1 MCRARILKAAIVTV
15 FLIYLLQ
22 IFSPLRLV
30 GDGID
35 YLLQASSAADGL
47 GFSVHGHTSMRPAG
61 YPFLIVGL
69 IKAGIGKPWAIVA
82 LNCLCLAVGCV
93 AIYFI
98 SRNTFA
104 LTSEGSYI
112 VCLLTMLSFVVVRQA
127 AQPLSDI
134 CFFGLSAACLLL
146 ILRSEDHPA
155 RKWPLLS
162 LAGALVAVC
171 IAVRTIG
178 IALVPPFIWVSL
190 GGRETVKRVSA
201 WVGKNRALSFGAA
214 SVLLLG
220 AILVVPDFQHS
231 RYFQFNEP
239 ILMHRGIAGS
249 VRAKLNDHSREWG
262 EIMLNL
268 SATKLPG
275 VLTILIQALGL
286 VGLVVFSCSLWRE
299 RTQFAVFFLYLLCF
313 SCVVPIYPWYDSRL
327 WLPVIPYIFIYL
339 FIGLKNRVG
348 VNTLRTLVPAWCV
361 VYGCLGMAALAYSTR
376 LTFLA
381 PEEFANSYGDHNL
394 QSAYRVVFGLPTQG
408 DVATNK
414 DAVYLLRRYGVGR

>member
-82 LNCLCLAVGCV
+82 LNCLCLAVGCI

-134 CFFGLSAACLLL
+134 CFFGLSTVCLLL
-146 ILRSEDHPA
+146 ILRSEDQPV
-155 RKWPLLS
+155 RKWPLLT
-162 LAGALVAVC
+162 LAGLLVVVC

-178 IALVPPFIWVSL
+178 IALIPPFVWVL
-190 GGRETVKRVSA
+190 IGGRENVQRIST
-201 WVGKNRALSFGAA
+201 WVGKHKALSLGAA
-214 SVLLLG
+214 SVLFVG
-220 AILVVPDFQHS
+220 MILCVRALPHS

-239 ILMHRGIAGS
+239 IFMHRGIARS
-249 VRAKLNDHSREWG
+249 VWANLDDHSREW
-262 EIMLNL
+262 
-268 SATKLPG
+268 AR
-275 VLTILIQALGL
+275 
-286 VGLVVFSCSLWRE
+286 SC
-299 RTQFAVFFLYLLCF
+299 
-313 SCVVPIYPWYDSRL
+313 
-327 WLPVIPYIFIYL
+327 
-339 FIGLKNRVG
+339 
-348 VNTLRTLVPAWCV
+348 
-361 VYGCLGMAALAYSTR
+361 
-376 LTFLA
+376 
-381 PEEFANSYGDHNL
+381 
-394 QSAYRVVFGLPTQG
+394 
-408 DVATNK
+408 
-414 DAVYLLRRYGVGR
+414 